1 MSFEHPSKLSFSI
14 EESVWLNKGEEV
26 EEVLGM
32 SLEPEIVIEE
42 RDAHVYIRGGLRLL
56 GEYRSSSNEKI
67 DMSGET
73 LEQQVSFRS
82 VKDVSVS
89 SNGIGEIKHYFP
101 IDVTIPS
108 NRIQNLDDVFVQVES
123 FDYDL
128 PEPSCIQLT
137 ADIAISGMTYKKEEQ
152 IERAEEKIE
161 KAESAPVTAFSFE
174 AKKEQSIQKDKEAR
188 KQQEQI
194 ARQEEASL
202 EEQEVHV
209 DDQQGVIENV
219 EREKEQVEG
228 EPVVAEESQE
238 DGQEELEQIEEP
250 NHQEIE
256 RETQPEMNVH
266 ISPLK
271 ELANAEPTES
281 ADLSDEQTVNNQ
293 HAEQE
298 VKEEK
303 PREENALYL
312 TKMLSKGEERFSKW
326 KMCIIQENESLET
339 IAQRYDI
346 SMSQLIRMNR
356 LQGEQVEEG
365 QILYIPVSVES

>member
-42 RDAHVYIRGGLRLL
+42 RDHHVYIRGGLRLL
-56 GEYRSSSNEKI
+56 GEYRSTDNETI
-67 DMSGET
+67 AEGGS
-73 LEQQVSFRS
+73 LEQQVTFRS
-82 VKDVSVS
+82 VKDVAVS

-137 ADIAISGMTYKKEEQ
+137 ADIAISGMTYKHEERTE
-152 IERAEEKIE
+152 ERV
-161 KAESAPVTAFSFE
+161 ESVESTAPTAFSFE
-174 AKKEQSIQKDKEAR
+174 AKKEQSIQKQSEVRKEEQVER
-188 KQQEQI
+188 LEEVDLKQI
-194 ARQEEASL
+194 DNEESDL
-202 EEQEVHV
+202 LKDEEQEKQLVNEDHGKV
-209 DDQQGVIENV
+209 EDNESEEVLVENQDEEKLDQNE
-219 EREKEQVEG
+219 
-228 EPVVAEESQE
+228 
-238 DGQEELEQIEEP
+238 EELVREEY
-250 NHQEIE
+250 N
-256 RETQPEMNVH
+256 ETQPELNVH
-266 ISPLK
+266 FSSKEFDDIPLN
-271 ELANAEPTES
+271 ESNEPS
-281 ADLSDEQTVNNQ
+281 NQ
-293 HAEQE
+293 KDVIHHEQE
-298 VKEEK
+298 VQEEK

-346 SMSQLIRMNR
+346 SLSQLIRMNR